1 MGQKID
7 LYLIS
12 GFLGAGKTTFLQHI
26 LTGFQ
31 KKKTGLIINE
41 FGSIGID
48 GKVLDRDGIKMV
60 EINNGSIFCSC
71 LKGGFVRTLLA
82 FTREDID
89 VLFIE
94 NSGMADP
101 SNMHRLL
108 AELDGKTERQYCYRG
123 AVCVLDAVSFLK
135 HVQVLTPV
143 ENQVVSS
150 NFILINKT
158 DQVNQVTIQKI
169 KDKVRELN
177 PEAVVYQTVFAE
189 VPPEIL
195 EEKLSDNGFDR
206 ETSNQPYNRMTVC
219 ALECREQT
227 EEKNLKKFIRAM
239 KGKTYRIKGF
249 AVTERGWMQVD
260 GVGDICS
267 IKPAELHK
275 WDVIEYTR
283 LVLIGSGTA
292 DTENDTFENDILEKW
307 NSLCR
312 TEGEIY
318 E

>member
-1 MGQKID
+1 MEKDID

-31 KKKTGLIINE
+31 NKRTGLIINE

-48 GKVLDRDGIKMV
+48 GKLLDRDGIKMV

-71 LKGGFVRTLLA
+71 LKGGFVRTLIA
-82 FTREDID
+82 FTKEDID

-108 AELDGKTERQYCYRG
+108 TELEGKTQRQYHYKG

-158 DQVNQVTIQKI
+158 DQVNQDTIQKI
-169 KDKVRELN
+169 RDKISQLN
-177 PEAVVYQTVFAE
+177 PDAYIYQTVFAE
-189 VPPEIL
+189 VPEEIL
-195 EEKLSDNGFDR
+195 QEKLSDNGFDR
-206 ETSNQPYNRMTVC
+206 DTSNQPYNRMTAC
-219 ALECREQT
+219 ALECRELT

-249 AVTERGWMQVD
+249 VLTEQGWIQVD
-260 GVGDICS
+260 GVGEDCNLKS
-267 IKPAELHK
+267 TELHK
-275 WDVIEYTR
+275 WDIIEHTR
-283 LVLIGSGTA
+283 LVMIGNGSGDLEKEA
-292 DTENDTFENDILEKW
+292 LEKW

-312 TEGEIY
+312 TKGEIY